1 MDTTKVAKNLSNK
14 YSQRLIDRA
23 KKSTADAIKT
33 SSKSAIQKPAQATG
47 DLIGNKITH
56 KMTSSYYKI
65 IDRYLYCQSA
75 VKFCR
80 GYSIT

>member
-1 MDTTKVAKNLSNK
+1 MDTTKAAKNLSNK

-56 KMTSSYYKI
+56 KMASSYYKI

-75 VKFCR
+75 VRF
-80 GYSIT
+80 YSIT

>member
-23 KKSTADAIKT
+23 KKSTTDAIKT

-47 DLIGNKITH
+47 DLIGNEIAD
-56 KMTSSYYKI
+56 KMTSSY
-65 IDRYLYCQSA
+65 
-75 VKFCR
+75 
-80 GYSIT
+80 